1 MAKKFGKFLL
11 FTAAVGAVVA
21 GTYYYLQNKTARI
34 EEDDDDFDDFDEYE
48 DDDFEEGEDDA
59 GRSYVSLD
67 LENTDSAAPEQKANE
82 ANAPAQQES
91 ASKTEDKVEEFF
103 DDEDPSLDAM

>member
-11 FTAAVGAVVA
+11 FTAAVGAVAA
-21 GTYYYLQNKTARI
+21 GTYYYLQNKTARV
-34 EEDDDDFDDFDEYE
+34 EEDDDDFDDFDEYDE
-48 DDDFEEGEDDA
+48 DLEDETDEA

-67 LENTDSAAPEQKANE
+67 LENAADTASKPQTDTAAP
-82 ANAPAQQES
+82 
-91 ASKTEDKVEEFF
+91 ASGAKREEKVEEFF